1 MLIISHRGNLI
12 GSNKELE
19 NRPDVIQ
26 SVIDNEGFSVEI
38 DLRMKN
44 NELYLGHDEPQY
56 KIDYEFLEKNKSDL
70 WIHCKD
76 NDAFAF
82 CISKNLHYFWHDR
95 DDYTL
100 TSFGYV
106 WAYPGK
112 ENVGNLTIAVMPEK
126 KWTPTQVKY
135 NKFFGIC
142 TDFPIAYQEIINS

>member
-12 GSNKELE
+12 GPNKELE
-19 NRPDVIQ
+19 NKPDVVQ

-56 KIDYEFLEKNKSDL
+56 KIDYEFLEKNKSYL

-76 NDAFAF
+76 SAAFAF

-112 ENVGNLTIAVMPEK
+112 ENVGNLTISVMPEM
-126 KWTPTQVKY
+126 KWTPSYIKQS
-135 NKFFGIC
+135 NFFGVC
-142 TDFPIAYQEIINS
+142 TDFPVAYQEIINS